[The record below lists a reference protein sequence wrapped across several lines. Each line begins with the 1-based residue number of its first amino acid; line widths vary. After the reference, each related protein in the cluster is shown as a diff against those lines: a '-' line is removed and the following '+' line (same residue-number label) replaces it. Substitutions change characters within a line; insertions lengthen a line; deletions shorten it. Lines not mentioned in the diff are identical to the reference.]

1 MKKTFLILIFL
12 VAICNLANND
22 SNSSESKF
30 SLTKKDNLS
39 IDAVYKREFKPDID
53 DLKTYFKNGNTI
65 GLNFTYFI
73 GDSDKNKGMPNKIYV
88 ANLVSNNSNLNKK
101 EIEYELKNRE
111 LKTVVHKI
119 NDIINVNNIKVNV
132 VKTEDLKKEKVGKLL
147 VLLNKYGKD
156 LQKKYGQ
163 INKNKI
169 VIKENE
175 NKKDK
180 IVITFDGSI

>member
-1 MKKTFLILIFL
+1 MKRIFLMLSFL

-22 SNSSESKF
+22 ANLSESKF
-30 SLTKKDNLS
+30 SITKKDNLS
-39 IDAVYKREFKPDID
+39 IDAIYKREFKPDID

-73 GDSDKNKGMPNKIYV
+73 GDSKKNKGMPNKIYV
-88 ANLVSNNSNLNKK
+88 ANLVTNNSNLNRK
-101 EIEYELKNRE
+101 EIQYELKNQE

-119 NDIINVNNIKVNV
+119 NDIINVNNIKVNIGNTETYKKDKV
-132 VKTEDLKKEKVGKLL
+132 SKTL
-147 VLLNKYGKD
+147 VLLNRYGKD

-163 INKNKI
+163 ISKDKI

-180 IVITFDGSI
+180 IVITFDRSI